1 MKYSLFLFLLFVLN
15 LSCSQIS
22 KFTEKKTFS
31 IKPPMDN
38 FSYLIK
44 GPDSVNIY
52 KLHIKYDAYWNDTI
66 INRGVKQAKSEFHIL
81 DAIEFQNS
89 DSINW
94 TFQKYKATDY
104 NIKLEYWF
112 EYSENEK

>member
-1 MKYSLFLFLLFVLN
+1 M
-15 LSCSQIS
+15 IA

-44 GPDSVNIY
+44 GPDSVNIS

-66 INRGVKQAKSEFHIL
+66 INREVKQAKSEIHVF
-81 DAIEFQNS
+81 DAIEFKNT

-104 NIKLEYWF
+104 SIKIEYWF